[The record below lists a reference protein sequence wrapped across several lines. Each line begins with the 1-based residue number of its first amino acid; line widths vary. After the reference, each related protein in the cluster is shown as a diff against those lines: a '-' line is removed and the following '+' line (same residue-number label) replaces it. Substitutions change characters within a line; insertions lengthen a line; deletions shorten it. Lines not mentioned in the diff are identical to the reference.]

1 MPWTAL
7 GVNTALGLDIAYEG
21 QHSCQKFVAPII
33 YNWLDEDG
41 KLTST
46 GMDNLCAA
54 LKAKYLQ
61 KWAHL
66 WSLYSAEYGPL
77 DTLSI
82 RETGSRQST
91 KTGTGTD
98 TTTIDDST
106 TRSATR
112 TDNLTESSSGSDN
125 TTNGGTDTTTN
136 THGATQRTD
145 QTGSESTEH
154 RVSGFNS
161 TQPVNATQDVRTP
174 TLTEQITN
182 GGSDTSALQHGH
194 TENRAL
200 QSTVNNTGTQTNAE
214 TEAVDGS
221 HVTQRSLS
229 DTGTETYTNTR
240 TGTFRY
246 APAELM
252 EMDRA
257 FWLDGY
263 FSIIFDDLDDF
274 LCLRIYPERIPNTSI
289 FS

>member
-7 GVNTALGLDIAYEG
+7 GANTALGLDIAYEG
-21 QHSCQKFVAPII
+21 QHSCQKFVAPIF
-33 YNWLDEDG
+33 YNWLDDNG

-54 LKAKYLQ
+54 VKAMYLQ
-61 KWAHL
+61 KWTHL
-66 WSLYSAEYGPL
+66 WNLYSAQYSPL
-77 DTLSI
+77 NTLSI
-82 RETGSRQST
+82 SETGTRQLT

-98 TTTIDDST
+98 TNTILDNNSFST
-106 TRSATR
+106 VR

-125 TTNGGTDTTTN
+125 TTNGGTDTTTS
-136 THGATQRTD
+136 TYGGTRRTD
-145 QTGSESTEH
+145 NTGSESVEH

-161 TQPVNATQDVRTP
+161 SQPVNATQDVRTP
-174 TLTEQITN
+174 TLTEQVTN

-200 QSTVNNTGTQTNAE
+200 QSAVNNTGTQTIDQSEAIDGYRL
-214 TEAVDGS
+214 TERTS
-221 HVTQRSLS
+221 T
-229 DTGTETYTNTR
+229 DTDAETYTNTR

-257 FWLDGY
+257 FWRDGY
-263 FSIIFDDLDDF
+263 FNIIFDDLDDF
-274 LCLRIYPERIPNTSI
+274 LCLRIYPERIPNTTI